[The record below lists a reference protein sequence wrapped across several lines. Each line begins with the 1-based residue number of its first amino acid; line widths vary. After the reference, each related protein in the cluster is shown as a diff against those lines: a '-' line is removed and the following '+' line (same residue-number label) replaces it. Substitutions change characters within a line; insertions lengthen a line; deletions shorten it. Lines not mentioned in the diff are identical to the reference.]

1 MLTEAH
7 TTGSS
12 ITTGKL
18 TKVWPKEVKTKALA
32 TNWIHYLPQTE
43 RCTPMCLKAEGE
55 NTPWG
60 QKAEEPTMELD
71 SAIAC
76 ESICYLV
83 IQGKNVMR
91 KSEN

>member
-1 MLTEAH
+1 
-7 TTGSS
+7 
-12 ITTGKL
+12 
-18 TKVWPKEVKTKALA
+18 
-32 TNWIHYLPQTE
+32 
-43 RCTPMCLKAEGE
+43 MCLKAEGE

-60 QKAEEPTMELD
+60 HKAEEPTMELD

-91 KSEN
+91 KSENEKAYGTTHTHKLHWAVLPY

>member
-1 MLTEAH
+1 
-7 TTGSS
+7 
-12 ITTGKL
+12 
-18 TKVWPKEVKTKALA
+18 
-32 TNWIHYLPQTE
+32 
-43 RCTPMCLKAEGE
+43 MCLKAEGE

-83 IQGKNVMR
+83 TQGKNVMR

>member
-1 MLTEAH
+1 
-7 TTGSS
+7 
-12 ITTGKL
+12 
-18 TKVWPKEVKTKALA
+18 
-32 TNWIHYLPQTE
+32 
-43 RCTPMCLKAEGE
+43 MCLKAEGE

-83 IQGKNVMR
+83 TQGKNVMR
-91 KSEN
+91 KSENERAYGTIHTHKLH